1 MFTGSGSE
9 GNHSVKETPP
19 LSRKHDSIKTTA
31 TKGSLCSTRGLA
43 VKAPAETV
51 VTIGAME
58 KKLEGQASGKE
69 PPLQGLSG
77 LVLSRKEGVVKETQK
92 EASRKV
98 PTQKGMEV
106 PVSKKS
112 AVMSEAER
120 NIAKKAPIVKGFEGS
135 STKIGTV
142 HKDWNRGGRWGEERS
157 C

>member
-19 LSRKHDSIKTTA
+19 LSRKHDSRKTTA

-77 LVLSRKEGVVKETQK
+77 LVP
-92 EASRKV
+92 SRKV